1 MLFSSMNL
9 RRPGVP
15 PINFGLCIPAVC
27 PLNILEPMMN
37 GLIQKKLQPL
47 GVNGVSVKLL
57 ENTCQ
62 IEENDTKLKTID
74 KFAM

>member
-1 MLFSSMNL
+1 MN
-9 RRPGVP
+9 
-15 PINFGLCIPAVC
+15 
-27 PLNILEPMMN
+27 E
-37 GLIQKKLQPL
+37 LIQEKLQSL

-62 IEENDTKLKTID
+62 SKEKDTKFRTID

>member
-1 MLFSSMNL
+1 MNL
-9 RRPGVP
+9 RRPGGIP
-15 PINFGLCIPAVC
+15 QINFGLCIPAIC

-62 IEENDTKLKTID
+62 IEENDIKLKPID